1 MYRRKITNAEQEIPV
16 LGKLTMDV
24 RIDQLS
30 KGTLNS
36 WLSKVKVADDEDRSY
51 TWKNKG
57 NRLAVMHAPY
67 TYEDYIYNEIM
78 RCMENFDG
86 LGVSFSSETI
96 NHSWYTNQDDINIFS
111 VYPVISSLVE
121 YGYRIWKG
129 KKVSFDN
136 TVKIVRVL
144 YTVYLVIYRILP
156 QMKDQSEIDLDFGV
170 GNYILVTGYRLVED
184 TNFSIENFKDL
195 LQILV
200 ILDYNDKVVNKEATK
215 LNLK

>member
-1 MYRRKITNAEQEIPV
+1 MYKRKITNTKQEIPV
-16 LGKLTMDV
+16 LGKLTIDV
-24 RIDQLS
+24 GIEQLD
-30 KGTLNS
+30 KGTLKS
-36 WLSKVKVADDEDRSY
+36 WLSKVKVADDEGRAY
-51 TWKNKG
+51 TWENKSK
-57 NRLAVMHAPY
+57 RLAVMHAPY
-67 TYEDYIYNEIM
+67 TYEDHIYNEIM

-86 LGVSFSSETI
+86 LGHTFSSETL
-96 NHSWYTNQDDINIFS
+96 NHSWYINQNDINIFS

-129 KKVSFDN
+129 KKVSFEDS
-136 TVKIVRVL
+136 VKIVRVL

-184 TNFSIENFKDL
+184 TKISIENFKDL

-200 ILDYNDKVVNKEATK
+200 ILDYNNKVVIEEATK